1 MSTFYNV
8 VTRKVIRDGKSE
20 KILHHKVG
28 TVKVT
33 QNGGW
38 FLQMFHQPNTEFQ
51 IFPGHNSELPVIEFE
66 DHVG

>member
-1 MSTFYNV
+1 MSAFYNV
-8 VTRKVIRDGKSE
+8 VTRKVIKDGKSE

-28 TVKVT
+28 NIKVT
-33 QNGGW
+33 LNGGW

-51 IFPGHNSELPVIEFE
+51 IFPGHNNELPVIEFE